1 MISCIITRLFTAL
14 PSFGFLSS
22 SAFHLYFGLHPHSSI
37 TGAGVLDGYK
47 GLWGELLIQVRVSY
61 MASFTLLHQPVR
73 KQDRWFTTGL
83 QPDRSLHTCIV
94 KEASLPCPAMI
105 GAHKYVCPLT

>member
-47 GLWGELLIQVRVSY
+47 GLWGELLIQVSY
-61 MASFTLLHQPVR
+61 PTWLHSHCYINPSGNR
-73 KQDRWFTTGL
+73 TGGSPQDCNL
-83 QPDRSLHTCIV
+83 
-94 KEASLPCPAMI
+94 I
-105 GAHKYVCPLT
+105 GAFIHAS